1 MNNGTSYT
9 NFAHIN
15 GKMEKTQDY
24 LKLNNKYLKEAE
36 ALISKGDYVQASE
49 KFWGDAAEVVKAVA
63 ARKSIE
69 LKSHGELY
77 GFVSKLKDEL
87 HESELA
93 RLFSLASTLHQNFY
107 ENWLPAETVKDHA
120 EAVRKFVERLKK
132 ETG

>member
-15 GKMEKTQDY
+15 GKMEKAQDY

-49 KFWGDAAEVVKAVA
+49 KFWGAAA